1 MSLDDKTPACFL
13 HRISKVPPE
22 VAHRTPS
29 LLQHTTTPKKSDAVD
44 HHTSPYSS
52 PHMVVL
58 SSISSF
64 SRHDRLIHRSFSLR
78 YNNNVDISAAGYYY
92 LGLADPCR
100 GGFWLFVQ
108 TRSLPTR
115 SFPWYG
121 KSFLL

>member
-1 MSLDDKTPACFL
+1 MSLDDKTPAYFL

-29 LLQHTTTPKKSDAVD
+29 LLLHATTPIISDAVD
-44 HHTSPYSS
+44 HHTSPFSS

-78 YNNNVDISAAGYYY
+78 NKNNVDISAAGYNY
-92 LGLADPCR
+92 LGMADPCR
-100 GGFWLFVQ
+100 A
-108 TRSLPTR
+108 
-115 SFPWYG
+115 
-121 KSFLL
+121 